1 MTSHGMALSTVAEPT
16 PRAATR
22 EHVANDGRATA
33 ASAPGDPLSP
43 YDHSGGE

>member
-1 MTSHGMALSTVAEPT
+1 MTSHGMALSTMAEPS
-16 PRAATR
+16 AGTR
-22 EHVANDGRATA
+22 EHVANDERATA